1 MSIREEHLTY
11 RSTVDNTYPL
21 YAIAVYDNTRDHL
34 PLIVLLGSYMGNGEM
49 LIPELRHMAEA
60 GLFALAPC
68 MRGRNES
75 AGRRDSGGVEIM
87 DIYDAIQ
94 TALISYTSRIDA
106 NNINIWGRSGGGG
119 NVYLCVTRFPD
130 LFRCAVALYG
140 ISDYGYDRHLGWYYA
155 GASPQ
160 HRTQL
165 EKDIGHPD
173 RVSERYMARC
183 SLLGAGNNNQTAV
196 HLFCDAEEEIC
207 PLYFHS
213 EYLARAVAHGCQNIQ
228 LHLSGPGDAVRWTH
242 DRRGY
247 TLADSEARY
256 LPAILDG
263 TTPQSE
269 MPSEGSL
276 TVLGFLKSRRFSI
289 WLGDGQNA
297 VANVRYSL
305 AADRKHFV
313 FSLRTPDSRV
323 RGQLAIP
330 GPRPGTVLANE
341 QETYWCYQGSE
352 TLIEINPNRAYT
364 WLGEAA

>member
-1 MSIREEHLTY
+1 MSICEQQLIY
-11 RSTVDNTYPL
+11 SSTVDDTYPL
-21 YAIAVYDNTRDHL
+21 YAMAVYDDAKDCL
-34 PLIVLLGSYMGNGEM
+34 PLMVLLGSYMGDSEQ
-49 LIPELRHMAEA
+49 LLPELRHMAEV

-68 MRGRNES
+68 MRGRNKS

-87 DIYDAIQ
+87 DIHDAIQ
-94 TALISYTSRIDA
+94 IALVSYKSRIDA

-140 ISDYGYDRHLGWYYA
+140 ISDYGYDRHLGWYYTS
-155 GASPQ
+155 ASPQ
-160 HRTQL
+160 HRAQL
-165 EKDIGHPD
+165 ERDIGHPD
-173 RVSERYMARC
+173 QVPELYMARC
-183 SLLGAGNNNQTAV
+183 SFLGAANNAQTAT

-247 TLADSEARY
+247 TLADAEARY

-263 TTPQSE
+263 TTPQPE

-276 TVLGFLKSRRFSI
+276 TVLGFLKSRRFNI

-297 VANVRYSL
+297 VANVKYSL

-313 FSLRTPDSRV
+313 FSLMTPDSRV

-330 GPRPGTVLANE
+330 GPRPGTVLANQ
-341 QETYWCYQGSE
+341 QETYWCYQESE

-364 WLGEAA
+364 WFAEAA

>member
-1 MSIREEHLTY
+1 MSICEQQLIY
-11 RSTVDNTYPL
+11 SSTVDDTYPL
-21 YAIAVYDNTRDHL
+21 YTLAVYDDAKDCL
-34 PLIVLLGSYMGNGEM
+34 PLMVLLGSYMGNSEQ
-49 LIPELRHMAEA
+49 LLPELRHMAEV

-94 TALISYTSRIDA
+94 TALISYTGRIDA

-160 HRTQL
+160 HRAQL

-173 RVSERYMARC
+173 KVSERYMARC

-207 PLYFHS
+207 PLHFHT
-213 EYLARAVAHGCQNIQ
+213 EYLARAVAHGCQNVQ

-247 TLADSEARY
+247 TLGAAEAHY
-256 LPAILDG
+256 LPGILDG
-263 TTPQSE
+263 TTPQPE
-269 MPSEGSL
+269 LPDEGNL
-276 TVLGFLKSRRFSI
+276 TVLGFLKSRRFSV

-297 VANVRYSL
+297 VADVKYSL
-305 AADRKHFV
+305 KADLKHFI
-313 FSLRTPDSRV
+313 FNLRTADSRI

-330 GPRPGTVLANE
+330 GPRPKMVLANE
-341 QETYWCYQGSE
+341 QETYWSYQEGE